1 MKVQSLGV
9 KTTCS
14 AVERTLKLA
23 LAQSRDASVKVGVAA
38 RVQGTDAVEE
48 ALPLLRGNAVK
59 IVWLL
64 LLRDPHRPSTADTGR
79 RLGAAGWRQGDT
91 ACSHGQDLQQ
101 PKAEPMTGGQMR
113 AAVGGGRKRERGE
126 TTGGRHKRPQV
137 IGGGRLGFRVQ
148 SLSKEENTEQ
158 WEREDV
164 VRSVTIRRL

>member
-48 ALPLLRGNAVK
+48 ALPLLRGEFRDNAVK
-59 IVWLL
+59 VVWLL

-79 RLGAAGWRQGDT
+79 RPGAAG
-91 ACSHGQDLQQ
+91 S
-101 PKAEPMTGGQMR
+101 
-113 AAVGGGRKRERGE
+113 RGAP
-126 TTGGRHKRPQV
+126 G
-137 IGGGRLGFRVQ
+137 
-148 SLSKEENTEQ
+148 
-158 WEREDV
+158 
-164 VRSVTIRRL
+164 